1 VEAPRISVVPF
12 RHERLALASIWDARD
27 EAEAERKW
35 TERIASLGFSGAA
48 GYLVEEACP
57 RSYERDW
64 PDGSPTPGAGLLTLL
79 DRKRG
84 LPDEEFFRRWFEG
97 HRTLTLEV
105 HPLWNY
111 VRNRV
116 VQPIGEARRWDGIV
130 EEHFRKTGDLLR
142 PDRMFGGPLRML
154 PNMLRVGWDILGF
167 LDLLAMR
174 NYLVEE
180 LWLRS

>member
-1 VEAPRISVVPF
+1 MPGGPWDQRVRF
-12 RHERLALASIWDARD
+12 RELKHRSLRTARAWALK
-27 EAEAERKW
+27 E
-35 TERIASLGFSGAA
+35 TLLGLWNYTYEGAA
-48 GYLVEEACP
+48 
-57 RSYERDW
+57 RS
-64 PDGSPTPGAGLLTLL
+64 
-79 DRKRG
+79 
-84 LPDEEFFRRWFEG
+84 FFRRWFEG

-116 VQPIGEARRWDGIV
+116 VRPIGDARRRDGIV
-130 EEHFRKTGDLLR
+130 EEHFRKTDDLLR

-154 PNMLRVGWDILGF
+154 PNMLRVGYDIWGF
-167 LDLLAMR
+167 LDLPAMR